1 MEKSH
6 GGLVLGDGKSIFS
19 KAHEH
24 FVNTHRNSELNSRSM
39 QDNLV
44 WSFNNVV

>member
-6 GGLVLGDGKSIFS
+6 GGLVMGDGKIHLLQ
-19 KAHEH
+19 AHEH
-24 FVNTHRNSELNSRSM
+24 FVNSHHNSELNSRSV